1 MKRVLCRARIL
12 TMRMGR
18 ARSPTQAYS
27 EVDVRPTTTLCA
39 ASSKDLAEQKLFET
53 RRKGMH
59 TPTAYIQYVEVW
71 ARPDNDVSKKH
82 LRDAGAFCGRTIYA
96 RETRENMSR
105 YLSHFSNS

>member
-1 MKRVLCRARIL
+1 MPRLFGTSNVRRIGGEGKMTRGVGAFPTKAFPDQSLC
-12 TMRMGR
+12 
-18 ARSPTQAYS
+18 P
-27 EVDVRPTTTLCA
+27 CA
-39 ASSKDLAEQKLFET
+39 ASSKDLAEQKLSET

-96 RETRENMSR
+96 RETRD
-105 YLSHFSNS
+105 

>member
-1 MKRVLCRARIL
+1 MAFYGCGIYARE
-12 TMRMGR
+12 R
-18 ARSPTQAYS
+18 
-27 EVDVRPTTTLCA
+27 
-39 ASSKDLAEQKLFET
+39 LAEQKLCET

-96 RETRENMSR
+96 RETRESVTVV
-105 YLSHFSNS
+105 